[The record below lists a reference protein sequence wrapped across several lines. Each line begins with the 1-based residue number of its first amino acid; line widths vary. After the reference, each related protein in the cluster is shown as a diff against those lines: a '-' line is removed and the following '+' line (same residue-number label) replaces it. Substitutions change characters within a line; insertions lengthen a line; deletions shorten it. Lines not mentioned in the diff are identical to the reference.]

1 MNLLD
6 SFCPALENSA
16 TPNIAL
22 FQSQIHRMHSIDIC
36 IKLSLL
42 IYEYLCLFLSNYWHV
57 LWILSSRLFKS
68 YCDLHCCSLPFG
80 FFVCLQWTW
89 MIDRI
94 TCNFLDIVTLWS
106 HAGMLDHVNVMSNG
120 VQTPLAHVAAV
131 SVSNLETLTVMPY
144 DPSVSVS
151 HYFRNWCIYKP

>member
-1 MNLLD
+1 
-6 SFCPALENSA
+6 
-16 TPNIAL
+16 
-22 FQSQIHRMHSIDIC
+22 
-36 IKLSLL
+36 
-42 IYEYLCLFLSNYWHV
+42 
-57 LWILSSRLFKS
+57 
-68 YCDLHCCSLPFG
+68 
-80 FFVCLQWTW
+80 

-94 TCNFLDIVTLWS
+94 SCNFLDIVTLWS

-151 HYFRNWCIYKP
+151 HYFHN